1 MPRARVLVPA
11 RVSRARLCRPG
22 DARGARPR
30 RADGV
35 DIAMARAA
43 RAIAARRAIV
53 SFVWSSRVQ
62 YTIKYTHVYIAL
74 RVPVPRGP
82 RGERRPRER
91 SRDRASRARAI
102 AIAKRRARRRRV
114 DSSRRVATS
123 TRPHSRAEDARTRAR
138 TRDDAGI
145 AARDV
150 RGDDARAS
158 DARDATSHRD
168 ARDGDNARAS
178 VNGSARRDGRATRA
192 RRTRAIRDDT
202 RGRWSERQR
211 RVDGGRGAPTRA
223 RGKTDDDD
231 DDERD

>member
-74 RVPVPRGP
+74 CESP
-82 RGERRPRER
+82 
-91 SRDRASRARAI
+91 SRAGPGGNDAR
-102 AIAKRRARRRRV
+102 AKRR
-114 DSSRRVATS
+114 S
-123 TRPHSRAEDARTRAR
+123 
-138 TRDDAGI
+138 RDDAGI

-192 RRTRAIRDDT
+192 RRTRAVGDDA
-202 RGRWSERQR
+202 RGGGRTHRR
-211 RVDGGRGAPTRA
+211 RVGGGRCAQTRA
-223 RGKTDDDD
+223 REKTDDDDDD